1 MADGS
6 IARRYA
12 KALVALG
19 QEEGGITDALTQE
32 LEAAVAALQANNGQL
47 LEALSHPA
55 LSL

>member
-19 QEEGGITDALTQE
+19 QEEGGITDQLTAE
-32 LEAAVAALQANNGQL
+32 L
-47 LEALSHPA
+47 
-55 LSL
+55 